1 MFFFFFSSRRRHT
14 RYWRDWSSDVCSSD
28 LTPRPTSKKEKAA
41 RLRREGLSGRRVGRD
56 RGGGTVAHASGGEF
70 WTAGAGRYSRA
81 HNKGPTHDTLAS
93 INSHRKSRVRTRR
106 RPSASA
112 GRDLPERGS
121 GLRQGGAPQHAR
133 QCLEGL
139 QARAA
144 AGDQGRDHGQAR
156 GGCGEARQGQGRPAK
171 TLPETRGAGGSRVL
185 PSER

>member
-1 MFFFFFSSRRRHT
+1 MPYAREMA
-14 RYWRDWSSDVCSSD
+14 D
-28 LTPRPTSKKEKAA
+28 LY
-41 RLRREGLSGRRVGRD
+41 LRIREQHDYVLEMIAKGPE
-56 RGGGTVAHASGGEF
+56 SGGEF

-112 GRDLPERGS
+112 GQDLPERGS

-144 AGDQGRDHGQAR
+144 AGDQGRDHGEAR
-156 GGCGEARQGQGRPAK
+156 GD
-171 TLPETRGAGGSRVL
+171 
-185 PSER
+185 